1 MTIPFV
7 SIIVP
12 VYRAEQYIAKCG
24 CALMEQTLQD
34 VDNWVTDPSICLTE

>member
-1 MTIPFV
+1 MPRI

-12 VYRAEQYIAKCG
+12 VYGVEQYIAKCG
-24 CALMEQTLQD
+24 RSLMEQTLQD

>member
-12 VYRAEQYIAKCG
+12 IYRAEQYIEKCG
-24 CALMEQTLQD
+24 RSLMEQTLQD
-34 VDNWVTDPSICLTE
+34 VDNWVADPSICLTE